1 MARASAS
8 ARWVLAAMLIAC
20 ILPLGAMFNYAFSQ
34 ARDLPIGLVTPSQ
47 TEPKQQAQLSSP
59 KVGVWDSASEV
70 TKVFETEMFKEWADS
85 TSVTI
90 PLLGVRISVADVDVL
105 GSAALATFSFLLFVA
120 LKREAGTIIDTVRA
134 AKRDGTDEIKS
145 LIRETIL
152 STQVYSVAGRDVL
165 PRSAFARGALWQQR
179 ATNAVTR
186 VIATYLV
193 FLPFVTIVVVT
204 IFDVCTVTFTKD
216 LFRPGA
222 SHPHVNWWT
231 IGDVS
236 WLEFLARTVG
246 TFIVFGGLS
255 LFFALG
261 AWRLQRETRILA
273 LSNDPF
279 SLLD

>member
-1 MARASAS
+1 MDRSTLRGSDLFLLEIYKVRMDLMARASAS

-152 STQVYSVAGRDVL
+152 STQVYSVAGRDV
-165 PRSAFARGALWQQR
+165 PSQKCICSRGALATEGHQR
-179 ATNAVTR
+179 CYKSDR
-186 VIATYLV
+186 YL
-193 FLPFVTIVVVT
+193 
-204 IFDVCTVTFTKD
+204 
-216 LFRPGA
+216 
-222 SHPHVNWWT
+222 
-231 IGDVS
+231 
-236 WLEFLARTVG
+236 
-246 TFIVFGGLS
+246 
-255 LFFALG
+255 LG
-261 AWRLQRETRILA
+261 FPTLC
-273 LSNDPF
+273 NDRGCNNI
-279 SLLD
+279 